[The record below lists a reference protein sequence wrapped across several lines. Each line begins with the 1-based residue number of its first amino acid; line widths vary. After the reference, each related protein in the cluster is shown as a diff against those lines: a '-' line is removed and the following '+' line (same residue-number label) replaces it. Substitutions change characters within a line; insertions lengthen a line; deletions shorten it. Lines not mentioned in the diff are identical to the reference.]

1 MFNSKGYIVLRF
13 HTCMDKSMIAILVF
27 LIVGMGISLVGNQIP
42 MFYMLLGG
50 AIIMILYDAKQK
62 RKDRKS
68 KK

>member
-1 MFNSKGYIVLRF
+1 MEKYLIV
-13 HTCMDKSMIAILVF
+13 ILAF
-27 LIVGMGISLVGNQIP
+27 LILGMVIALMENSIP
-42 MFYMLLGG
+42 IFYMLLGG